1 MIRRNLQIDKNYILI
16 DSYYTGG
23 LENGGLH
30 CANCNRIITNI
41 AVIKDNESNVYN
53 VGVDCAESLTNI
65 EGLDNINAE
74 FSEMK
79 AIRAKI
85 NKAIKKE
92 IPISYEIDMY
102 GNLRITSD
110 VFNIHKDISFSEKYL
125 KDYLSKV
132 KNPSKIGYKPFE
144 LENFIVPINKTSAK
158 DYFGQKN
165 IIKYNNFTIEVS
177 GVYDGKNHFFS
188 LCVKEGDEIIDT
200 ARFYM
205 YTQIESTIRWCIN
218 TYLFNKF

>member
-30 CANCNRIITNI
+30 CANCNRVITNI
-41 AVIKDNESNVYN
+41 AVIKDNENNVFN

-79 AIRAKI
+79 AIRTKI
-85 NKAIKKE
+85 NKAVKKE
-92 IPISYEIDMY
+92 IPISYEIDLY
-102 GNLRITSD
+102 GNLRISSI
-110 VFNIHKDISFSEKYL
+110 FNIHKDISFSEKYL
-125 KDYLSKV
+125 KDYLLKV

-144 LENFIVPINKTSAK
+144 LKNFIVPFSKISAQ
-158 DYFGQKN
+158 DYFGQNN
-165 IIKYNNFTIEVS
+165 IVKYNNFSIEVS
-177 GVYDGKNHFFS
+177 GIYDGKNHFFS
-188 LCVKEGDEIIDT
+188 LCVKEDDVVIGT
-200 ARFYM
+200 KRFYM
-205 YTQIESTIRWCIN
+205 YTQINSYTSWIIN
-218 TYLFNKF
+218 NNLFDKF